1 MTLYLYKIGSTT
13 PALTIENVQSY
24 TNNRVEAIQ
33 DGNPITYA
41 PLADGFELSSKPDC
55 SETLRASYLEAPTQ
69 LDRIESQITYTAMMT
84 NTLMEG

>member
-13 PALTIENVQSY
+13 PLFTIENVQSY
-24 TNNRVEAIQ
+24 TNNKVEAIQ

-55 SETLRASYLEAPTQ
+55 SETLRADYIETPTQ
-69 LDRIESQITYTAMMT
+69 LDRIESQIAYTAMMT
-84 NTLMEG
+84 NTLMED